1 MISEDTMVKQFK
13 ELEMKKGSK
22 VKLVNMSHVVAA
34 FGSND
39 IPGAYLTKGD
49 IYTVLKVEDHKW
61 HTTVKLVEMQCKRFN
76 SHHFEIIKD

>member
-1 MISEDTMVKQFK
+1 MVKQFK

-49 IYTVLKVEDHKW
+49 IYTVLEVEDHRW
-61 HTTVKLVEMQCKRFN
+61 HTTISLDEMPGRWFN
-76 SHHFEIIKD
+76 SHHFEIIKDN